1 MGDHAR
7 HRNRV
12 PESPHGPQA
21 SPRLERNWPFP
32 PQKGG
37 FGQGCSSYPCVCAS
51 SASICPPRQMRE
63 HRKGVIM
70 AIFSLGFLWL
80 CSPEV
85 GEMHFVSVATAVVFF
100 QLLISVKDKVLQP
113 LAGPAESNSKSQDW
127 YPKGPAWSMISHHYS
142 GGNIYPNGGRALAGF
157 C

>member
-1 MGDHAR
+1 MGHR
-7 HRNRV
+7 HHPGLRGT
-12 PESPHGPQA
+12 GPSLPKKGDLGRA
-21 SPRLERNWPFP
+21 AHPTLVSAPLLPPFP
-32 PQKGG
+32 P
-37 FGQGCSSYPCVCAS
+37 P
-51 SASICPPRQMRE
+51 PPRQMRE
-63 HRKGVIM
+63 RRKGVIM

-85 GEMHFVSVATAVVFF
+85 GEMHFVSIAGAVVFF

-127 YPKGPAWSMISHHYS
+127 YPKGPAWSVISHHYS
-142 GGNIYPNGGRALAGF
+142 GGNIYPNGGRAHAGF